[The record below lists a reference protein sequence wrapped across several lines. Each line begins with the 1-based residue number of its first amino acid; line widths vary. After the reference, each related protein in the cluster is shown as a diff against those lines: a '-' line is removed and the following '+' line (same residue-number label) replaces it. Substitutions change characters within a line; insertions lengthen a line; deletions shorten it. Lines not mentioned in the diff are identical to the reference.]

1 MVINN
6 NKASDSMFDFQN
18 IVSTIAAPALVGT
31 RMLGKAIAPIIDP
44 VVGRLQSSGLLGI
57 NGLGFGNS
65 NKRPFNINFS
75 DGQGTSA
82 GDWKVRIRIGNA
94 RILYNSGDS
103 GILTPLLDTGGVI
116 FPYTPNITVAYQANY
131 TPQRF
136 THSNYAHYSY
146 DNSEVQT
153 IQIQAEFT
161 AQNQEEAD
169 YVLACIY
176 FFRATTK
183 MFFGKGEY
191 AGSPPPLVFLNG
203 YGRHYFPDVPCIVT
217 SFSHTMPSEVDYIE
231 TSGSSSGI
239 SFQSG
244 AGEFGEEPRL
254 GGLTSFLSG
263 AGASEGRTRV
273 PVVSTFSISLQPVYS
288 KESLTNF
295 DLNQFAQGKLVG
307 GKFI

>member
-1 MVINN
+1 
-6 NKASDSMFDFQN
+6 MFDFQN

-31 RMLGKAIAPIIDP
+31 RMLGKAIAPIVDP

-57 NGLGFGNS
+57 IGMGKSTGRN
-65 NKRPFNINFS
+65 FNINFNDS
-75 DGQGTSA
+75 QGSSSS
-82 GDWKVRIRIGNA
+82 DWKVRIRIGNA
-94 RILYNSGDS
+94 NILYKS
-103 GILTPLLDTGGVI
+103 GISGLLNPLIESGGVI

-161 AQNQEEAD
+161 AQNKEEAD

-176 FFRATTK
+176 FFRATSK
-183 MFFGKGEY
+183 MFFGRGEF
-191 AGSPPPLVFLNG
+191 AGYPPPLVFLSG

-217 SFSHTMPSEVDYIE
+217 SFSHTMPSEVDYIV
-231 TSGSSSGI
+231 TSGSSTGI
-239 SFQSG
+239 GFQPSTG

-254 GGLTSFLSG
+254 GGLTNFLSSSG
-263 AGASEGRTRV
+263 EGCTRI
-273 PVVSTFSISLQPVYS
+273 PVMSTFSISLQPVYS
-288 KESLTNF
+288 KESLTQF
-295 DLNQFAQGKLVG
+295 DLNEFAQGKLVG
-307 GKFI
+307 SKFL